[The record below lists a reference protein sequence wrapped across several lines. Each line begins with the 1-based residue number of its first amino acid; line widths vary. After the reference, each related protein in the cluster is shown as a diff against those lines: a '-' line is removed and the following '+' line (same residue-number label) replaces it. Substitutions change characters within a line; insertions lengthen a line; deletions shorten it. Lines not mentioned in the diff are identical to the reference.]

1 MRFYTNVQL
10 VGDHVLVRGYENG
23 RNFMTREKFYPTL
36 FVPSKKKTKYKTL
49 EGDYVETIQPGTV
62 RECRDFIKRYDGV
75 ENFKIYGNTG
85 YIYQYISEKY
95 PEEEIK
101 FDTTKIKISTID
113 IEVKS
118 ENGFPDVESAAEEV
132 LLISVQDYTTKKIR
146 TWGQGPFNNKQQNV
160 DYKSFRT
167 EYELLTAFINWWMI
181 EGNTPEVVTGWNSE
195 LYDMPYLVRRIDR
208 ILGEKLMKRLSPW
221 GLVTEREIYIAGRK
235 HISYDVG
242 GITQLDYLNLYKK
255 FTYKAQESY
264 RLDYI
269 AEVELGQKK
278 LDHSE
283 FDTFKD
289 FYTEGWQK
297 FVEYNIVDV
306 ELVDRLEDKM
316 KLIELAITMAYD
328 AKANYGDISS
338 QVRMWDTII
347 YNYLKKK
354 DIVIPPKEKSEKD
367 SKYAG
372 AYVKEPVPGKYDW
385 VVNFDLN
392 SLYPHLIMQF
402 NVSPET
408 LVDERHPTAT
418 VDKILNQELSFE
430 LYKDYAVCPN
440 GAMFRKNVRG
450 FLPELM
456 EKIYEDRTIY
466 KKKMLVAKQQYEKTK
481 TKELEKEI
489 ARCNNIQM
497 ARKIQLNSAYGAIG
511 NQYFR
516 YYKLANAEA
525 ITLSGQVA
533 IRWIESKM
541 NIYLN
546 KLLKT
551 EDFDYVIAS
560 DTDSIY
566 LNMGPL
572 VETVYKGREKTTEG
586 VVSFLDK
593 ICQMELEKY
602 IEGCYQELAEY
613 MNAYDQ
619 KMQMKRE
626 NIAERGIWTA
636 KKRYILNVWDSEG
649 VRYEEPKLKM
659 MGIEA
664 VKSSTPAPCRKM
676 IKDGLKIMMS
686 GTEEDVIHF
695 IDKCRSEF
703 KKLPPEAIAFPRTAS
718 DVRKYQSSS
727 SIYIKGTPIHC
738 RGALLFNHHIKEKK
752 LTNKY
757 SLISN
762 GEKIKFLYLKKP
774 NIIQENIIS
783 FIQDFPTELGLDKYI
798 DYELQFEKSFVE
810 PLKSILDAIGWKT
823 EQTTTL
829 ESFFT

>member
-1 MRFYTNVQL
+1 MRFYTNVQM
-10 VGDHVLVRGYENG
+10 VGDHFLVRGYENG
-23 RNFMTREKFYPTL
+23 HHFMTREKFYPTL
-36 FVPSKKKTKYKTL
+36 FVPSNKKTKYKTL
-49 EGDYVETIQPGTV
+49 EGDYVESVEPGTV
-62 RECRDFIKRYDGV
+62 RDCREFIKRYDGV
-75 ENFKIYGNTG
+75 ENFKIYGNDR

-132 LLISVQDYTTKKIR
+132 LLITVQDYTTKQIR

-160 DYKSFRT
+160 IYKGFST
-167 EYELLTAFINWWMI
+167 EYELLNDFINWWMI
-181 EGNTPEVVTGWNSE
+181 EENTPEVLTGWNSE

-208 ILGEKLMKRLSPW
+208 ILGEKLMKRISPW
-221 GLVTEREIYIAGRK
+221 GLVTERETMIMGRK

-269 AEVELGQKK
+269 ASVELGQKK

-289 FYTEGWQK
+289 FYTNGWQK
-297 FVEYNIVDV
+297 FVEYNIIDV

-316 KLIELAITMAYD
+316 KLIELAIVMAYD
-328 AKANYGDISS
+328 AKANYADVFS

-347 YNYLKKK
+347 YNYLKKRN
-354 DIVIPPKEKSEKD
+354 IVIPPIVRSDKD

-372 AYVKEPVPGKYDW
+372 AYVKEPIPGKYDW
-385 VVNFDLN
+385 VVSFDLN
-392 SLYPHLIMQF
+392 SLYPHLIMQY
-402 NVSPET
+402 NISPET
-408 LVDERHPTAT
+408 LQDTRHPSVT
-418 VDKILNQELSFE
+418 VDKILNEEINFE
-430 LYKDYAVCPN
+430 LYKDTAVCAN
-440 GAMFRKNVRG
+440 GSMYRKDKRG

-456 EKIYEDRTIY
+456 DKIYKDRTIY
-466 KKKMLVAKQQYEKTK
+466 KKKMLQAKQDYEKTP
-481 TKELEKEI
+481 TKALEKEI

-525 ITLSGQVA
+525 ITLSGQVS
-533 IRWIESKM
+533 IRWIENRM
-541 NIYLN
+541 NKYLN
-546 KLLKT
+546 KVLKT
-551 EDFDYVIAS
+551 QDVDYVIAS

-572 VETVYKGREKTTEG
+572 VESVYKGREKTTEG
-586 VVSFLDK
+586 VVTFLNK
-593 ICQMELEKY
+593 VCEMELEKY
-602 IEGCYQELAEY
+602 IDRCYQELADY
-613 MNAYDQ
+613 VNAYDQ
-619 KMQMKRE
+619 KMFMKRE

-664 VKSSTPAPCRKM
+664 VKSSTPAPCRTM
-676 IKDGLKIMMS
+676 IKEGLKLMMN
-686 GTEEDVIHF
+686 GTEEDVIDF
-695 IDKCRSEF
+695 IDKCRVDF
-703 KKLPPEAIAFPRTAS
+703 KNLPPEEIAFPRSVS
-718 DVRKYQSSS
+718 DVVKYRSHAD
-727 SIYIKGTPIHC
+727 IYSKGTPIHC
-738 RGALLFNHHIKEKK
+738 RGALLFNHYIKEKK

-757 SLISN
+757 SLINN

-774 NIIQENIIS
+774 NIIQENVIS

-798 DYELQFEKSFVE
+798 DYDLQFEKSFVE
-810 PLKSILDAIGWKT
+810 PLKSILDAIGWNVEKT
-823 EQTTTL
+823 VNL
-829 ESFFT
+829 ELFFA